1 MKKVSDIL
9 RSKGKAIYSIRP
21 NDIVFDAIKLM
32 VDRSIG
38 AVIVMEGDVLVGIL
52 SERDYARKVAV
63 VGKNSRE
70 TPVRDIMTAKV
81 MTVSSTST
89 IEDCMEIMSAKHIR
103 HLPVVDDGKVVGMV
117 SVGDIVTMIIHSQ
130 KETIDNLYS
139 YIHS

>member
-9 RSKGKAIYSIRP
+9 RSKGKAIYSVRP
-21 NDIVFDAIKLM
+21 DDIVFDAIKLM

-38 AVIVMEGDVLVGIL
+38 AVIVMEGDTLVGIL
-52 SERDYARKVAV
+52 SERDYARKIAV

-103 HLPVVDDGKVVGMV
+103 HLPVVDEGKVTGMV

-130 KETIDNLYS
+130 KETIDNLYA

>member
-9 RSKGKAIYSIRP
+9 RSKGKAIYSVRP
-21 NDIVFDAIKLM
+21 DDIVFDAIKLM
-32 VDRSIG
+32 VDRTIG
-38 AVIVMEGDVLVGIL
+38 AVIVMDGDTLVGIL

-81 MTVSSTST
+81 MTVSSVST

-103 HLPVVDDGKVVGMV
+103 HLPVVDNGKVVGMV

-130 KETIDNLYS
+130 KETIDNLYA